1 MAHVQEGLYYEISRA
16 YQLIP
21 NAGCRYEVVCV
32 YLETLLRLEVTETE
46 SDEDGERKKWVQIY
60 PNPYT
65 CPYCDFKDK
74 TYTSVAN
81 AATGIW
87 QHCSTCAKD
96 HLKVSDAGPKM
107 PAFSMNIR
115 DTIAIMEAKMTT
127 YGGLDFEPN
136 FEVILSGLLK
146 EVLEQR
152 YQAFQDLVTYHKVS
166 QKVLKDGG
174 GKPFG
179 INVPLWR
186 LIANGQMFNQRFM
199 HPWHDMERFQEESD
213 QCNALLDEWLAD
225 ANATEP
231 WGTLIIRK
239 HPTDFPASTFS
250 FSPNNRFGPARKLA
264 HPQIHPTRFQRK
276 PGDVMIHVPAKGP
289 LPMGSFC
296 GADGYGLIHP
306 NLISAAVLQCCIAS
320 SQESTKH
327 FKFDAMA
334 LAPNMDLLMSCKDA
348 ERVAQTIVQWN
359 CGSSRTD
366 KMELIKPPGGD
377 MPKDV
382 GTSDWSVHVRNEVR
396 TVLSCEPF
404 RQWTSVTVEQTQEQR
419 RIDRDGVAKI
429 LKSTEHSLFG
439 HMAMLTTQMGANLRA
454 YHFLRNQELLGMKP
468 VKKITLLQ
476 VKELIDQIVE
486 WKWVNPA
493 PISSYSKY
501 LPSAGGDMATI
512 LKEESG

>member
-1 MAHVQEGLYYEISRA
+1 MKVESTRNGKYKA
-16 YQLIP
+16 Y
-21 NAGCRYEVVCV
+21 
-32 YLETLLRLEVTETE
+32 
-46 SDEDGERKKWVQIY
+46 S
-60 PNPYT
+60 
-65 CPYCDFKDK
+65 
-74 TYTSVAN
+74 SVAN

-136 FEVILSGLLK
+136 FEVVLSGLLK
-146 EVLEQR
+146 EVLDQR
-152 YQAFQDLVTYHKVS
+152 YQAFQDLVNYHKVS

-174 GKPFG
+174 GEPFR

-186 LIANGQMFNQRFM
+186 LIANGQMFNQRYL
-199 HPWHDMERFQEESD
+199 HPWYDLEQFQEESD
-213 QCNALLDEWLAD
+213 KCNALLDEWHAD

-231 WGTLIIRK
+231 WGMLIIRK
-239 HPTDFPASTFS
+239 NPDDFPASTFS
-250 FSPNNRFGPARKLA
+250 FSPSNRFGPARKLA
-264 HPQIHPTRFQRK
+264 HPQLHPTRFQRK

-320 SQESTKH
+320 SQQSPND

-334 LAPNMDLLMSCKDA
+334 LAPNMDLLLSCKDA
-348 ERVAQTIVQWN
+348 EKVAQTIAQWN
-359 CGSSRTD
+359 CGGSRTD

-377 MPKDV
+377 MSRDV
-382 GTSDWSVHVRNEVR
+382 GTPDWNVHVRSEVK
-396 TVLSCEPF
+396 TVFSYKPF
-404 RQWTSVTVEQTQEQR
+404 RKWASAAVEQTQEQR
-419 RIDRDGVAKI
+419 RIDRDGVVNL
-429 LKSTEHSLFG
+429 LKSTEYSLFG
-439 HMAMLTTQMGANLRA
+439 HMAVLTPQMGANLRA
-454 YHFLRNQELLGMKP
+454 FHFLRNQEFLGMKP

-486 WKWVNPA
+486 WKWVKPA
-493 PISSYSKY
+493 PISAYLKY
-501 LPSAGGDMATI
+501 LPSAGVDMAAI
-512 LKEESG
+512 LSDFRGRKRLKVLWDVTGYEVAKA